1 VLKTKGAADT
11 LNEAMTAAKNAMNKA
26 DGVVKKVD
34 DAATLLKPALAD
46 FSSAAKSATKAV
58 ETARSLLSK
67 ANNGQ
72 GALGLLLSDR
82 ETSENLKALVRN
94 LKQRGILWYKD
105 KPAE

>member
-1 VLKTKGAADT
+1 
-11 LNEAMTAAKNAMNKA
+11 M
-26 DGVVKKVD
+26 
-34 DAATLLKPALAD
+34 KPALAD

-82 ETSENLKALVRN
+82 ETSEKRTPEREDLASHLGKGSI
-94 LKQRGILWYKD
+94 K
-105 KPAE
+105 